1 MRHPVHLVPL
11 DLKARAMRAKDRA
24 RRMQKI
30 ALRVVADSLHDL
42 ILLGARFISVRL
54 VRDPPLPS
62 RVGRDLRRVPS
73 QKPHR
78 SRARNDSLCFFHL
91 RRRNDRVH
99 PLQIRH
105 RPANKICRNL
115 QPERIPRL
123 QQHRLRLPQSLPH
136 RAIRRLPEIASLGV
150 LEVRLAGDD
159 RDAKIGHGAS
169 RQNPRLHGFLQM
181 RENKPLPVPREHI
194 LAAHGVQH
202 DPAPRLAGLEQ
213 QVNLRIV
220 PQGLIVPH
228 ALNGSHDCL
237 LVDDISLVE
246 ADGQI
251 KAVLDQLL
259 QNLHLHRAHQLHADF
274 PQLMV
279 PEKMQLRVFFLES
292 SKL

>member
-91 RRRNDRVH
+91 RRGDHRVH
-99 PLQIRH
+99 PLQVRH
-105 RPANKICRNL
+105 RPTHKIRRNL
-115 QPERIPRL
+115 QPERVPRL

-150 LEVRLAGDD
+150 LEVRPSGDNC
-159 RDAKIGHGAS
+159 DAKVGHRAS
-169 RQNPRLHGFLQM
+169 RQNARLHRLLQM

-202 DPAPRLAGLEQ
+202 DPAPRLSGL
-213 QVNLRIV
+213 
-220 PQGLIVPH
+220 
-228 ALNGSHDCL
+228 
-237 LVDDISLVE
+237 
-246 ADGQI
+246 
-251 KAVLDQLL
+251 
-259 QNLHLHRAHQLHADF
+259 
-274 PQLMV
+274 
-279 PEKMQLRVFFLES
+279 
-292 SKL
+292 

>member
-1 MRHPVHLVPL
+1 
-11 DLKARAMRAKDRA
+11 
-24 RRMQKI
+24 MQKI

-42 ILLGARFISVRL
+42 ILLWARFISVRL

-62 RVGRDLRRVPS
+62 RVGRDLRRVSP

-78 SRARNDSLCFFHL
+78 SRTRNNRPCFFHL

-105 RPANKICRNL
+105 RPANKIRRNL

-123 QQHRLRLPQSLPH
+123 
-136 RAIRRLPEIASLGV
+136 PEITALGV

-202 DPAPRLAGLEQ
+202 DPAPRLSGL
-213 QVNLRIV
+213 
-220 PQGLIVPH
+220 
-228 ALNGSHDCL
+228 
-237 LVDDISLVE
+237 
-246 ADGQI
+246 
-251 KAVLDQLL
+251 
-259 QNLHLHRAHQLHADF
+259 
-274 PQLMV
+274 
-279 PEKMQLRVFFLES
+279 
-292 SKL
+292 

>member
-30 ALRVVADSLHDL
+30 ALRVVADLLYNL
-42 ILLGARFISVRL
+42 ILLGAWFISVRL
-54 VRDPPLPS
+54 VGNPPLPS
-62 RVGRDLRRVPS
+62 RVGRDLRRVSP

-78 SRARNDSLCFFHL
+78 SRTRNNRPCFFHL

-105 RPANKICRNL
+105 RPAHKIRRNL
-115 QPERIPRL
+115 QPERVPRL

-136 RAIRRLPEIASLGV
+136 RAIGRLPEITALGV

-181 RENKPLPVPREHI
+181 RENKPLPVSREHI
-194 LAAHGVQH
+194 LAAHRIEH

-237 LVDDISLVE
+237 LVDDISLVK
-246 ADGQI
+246 ADG
-251 KAVLDQLL
+251 
-259 QNLHLHRAHQLHADF
+259 
-274 PQLMV
+274 
-279 PEKMQLRVFFLES
+279 
-292 SKL
+292 

>member
-1 MRHPVHLVPL
+1 MCHPVNLIPL
-11 DLKARAMRAKDRA
+11 DLKARTVRAEDRS

-30 ALRVVADSLHDL
+30 ALRVVADLLYNL
-42 ILLGARFISVRL
+42 ILLGAWFISVRL
-54 VRDPPLPS
+54 VGDPPLPS

-105 RPANKICRNL
+105 RPAHKICRNL

-136 RAIRRLPEIASLGV
+136 RAIRRLPEIAALGV

-194 LAAHGVQH
+194 LAAHRIEH
-202 DPAPRLAGLEQ
+202 DPAPRLSGL
-213 QVNLRIV
+213 
-220 PQGLIVPH
+220 
-228 ALNGSHDCL
+228 
-237 LVDDISLVE
+237 
-246 ADGQI
+246 
-251 KAVLDQLL
+251 
-259 QNLHLHRAHQLHADF
+259 
-274 PQLMV
+274 
-279 PEKMQLRVFFLES
+279 
-292 SKL
+292 